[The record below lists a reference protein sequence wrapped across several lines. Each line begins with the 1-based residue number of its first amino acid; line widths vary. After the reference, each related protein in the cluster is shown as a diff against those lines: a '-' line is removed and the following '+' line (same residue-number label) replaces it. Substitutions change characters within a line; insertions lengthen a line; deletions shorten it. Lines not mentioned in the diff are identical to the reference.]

1 MGGEGFFFYFACL
14 SKLLRKRAMRYKKIS
29 IKKNLHKLHY
39 LKRSI
44 ALLATSVRESGRSEA
59 PFQEG
64 GEKFPWLPLKSTQN
78 CQVLDENGCL
88 LAVNLG
94 WLETMGYVREEVIG
108 RWFGDFLV
116 PRDINI
122 FTKNLLCI
130 GRTGEIIQIVVRMV
144 RKDSSILVVSF
155 KGIISLDD
163 YGIFR
168 QIHCI
173 FEDITHIIRL
183 NAEPENAEERFQV
196 AGLATG
202 LAK

>member
-1 MGGEGFFFYFACL
+1 L
-14 SKLLRKRAMRYKKIS
+14 
-29 IKKNLHKLHY
+29 
-39 LKRSI
+39 
-44 ALLATSVRESGRSEA
+44 
-59 PFQEG
+59 
-64 GEKFPWLPLKSTQN
+64 LPLKSTQN

-108 RWFGDFLV
+108 RWFGDI

-130 GRTGEIIQIVVRMV
+130 GRTGEVIQIVVRMV

-168 QIHCI
+168 QIHCT
-173 FEDITHIIRL
+173 FVDITHIIRL